1 MILQNIQ
8 KLALITLL
16 MGAVAC
22 SGEKATTINNAAIN
36 VKVADVSEQW
46 VDNQLE
52 LPAQVEA
59 STSSKLSTRVMGQVK
74 SIKVDIGDKVKK
86 GDLLM
91 TIRSADLMAQKAQVE
106 ANSVEVE
113 SALKNALK
121 NQTRLQNLLAKES
134 ASQKEV
140 DDINMHVEML
150 KAKKSA
156 IAEIRKQV
164 EEQLKYAYIRAPFN
178 GTVSARF
185 VNVGDMANPGMPL
198 LGFETSEK
206 FEVVARIPEFQ
217 VEKAQVGDTV
227 SMNRDGK
234 MVGKAIITQ
243 INRSGS
249 YTGPQYLIKAQPIE
263 KGDWYSGMFVRLVL
277 NTNKM
282 QKILVAKNML
292 VEKGQLKAIWV
303 VSKDKKAMLRYVRT
317 GKTYGDKV
325 EILSGLSNN
334 ERYILPGNYRLSNN
348 VTVNW

>member
-8 KLALITLL
+8 KLAVITLL

-22 SGEKATTINNAAIN
+22 SGEKATTTNNAAIN

-52 LPAQVEA
+52 LPAQIEA

-156 IAEIRKQV
+156 IAEMRKQV

-227 SMNRDGK
+227 SMSRDGK

-249 YTGPQYLIKAQPIE
+249 YTGPQYLIKAQPIV
-263 KGDWYSGMFVRLVL
+263 KGDWYSGMFVRLEL
-277 NTNKM
+277 NTDKV
-282 QKILVAKNML
+282 QKILVAKDML

-317 GKTYGDKV
+317 GKAYGDKV

-334 ERYILPGNYRLSNN
+334 ERCILPGNYRLSNN